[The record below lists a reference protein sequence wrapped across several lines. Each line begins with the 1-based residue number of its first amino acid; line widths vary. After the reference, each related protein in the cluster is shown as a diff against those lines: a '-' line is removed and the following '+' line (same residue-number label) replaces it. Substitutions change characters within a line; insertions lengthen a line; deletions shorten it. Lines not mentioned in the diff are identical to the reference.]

1 MSQQRLVKGR
11 FTKGFTLVELLTVVA
26 IIGVLATLTLSAL
39 ASAKRKSRTALCT
52 ANLHQVALGMVM
64 YLDDAEKRPDNLGAL
79 FAGRYLKGDKV
90 VMCPEDRSAGWG
102 SILSRSAIASMVSLQ
117 PDATPPPPEQP
128 TSYFT
133 PLRWTDDQWIQLA
146 QQGAAAGLVTCQLH
160 GLGKPDWNNPSLHAM
175 EGLVLRGRRD
185 GAVVRKQVYWAADQP
200 FTPAGN
206 TAAVTFMNS
215 PFFQPTA
222 PWSFFSD
229 ETEP

>member
-1 MSQQRLVKGR
+1 MHNLTFNRRQLAP
-11 FTKGFTLVELLTVVA
+11 GFTLVELLTVVA

-64 YLDDAEKRPDNLGAL
+64 YLDDAEKRPDNLDAL
-79 FAGRYLKGDKV
+79 FAGRYIKGDKV
-90 VMCPEDRSAGWG
+90 VMCPEDRSSGWATL
-102 SILSRSAIASMVSLQ
+102 LSKSSLSSFVLVAPGQ
-117 PDATPPPPEQP
+117 APSPPEQT

-133 PLRWTDDQWIQLA
+133 PLRWTDDPWLQLS

-160 GLGKPDWNNPSLHAM
+160 GLGKPDWNSPSLHAM
-175 EGLVLRGRRD
+175 EGLILRGRRD

-200 FTPAGN
+200 YTPSAN
-206 TAAVTFMNS
+206 TAASMNMNTPYS
-215 PFFQPTA
+215 QPTA